1 MGGGIDMNTIKLYQN
16 NNNIKLVKK
25 LETRKVIFLKSTML
39 RNSNALNAA
48 LDFEKNYVLY
58 KKEINN
64 LKLKSEISRL
74 TKLQTRR

>member
-1 MGGGIDMNTIKLYQN
+1 MNTIKLYRN
-16 NNNIKLVKK
+16 NSNIKLVNK

>member
-1 MGGGIDMNTIKLYQN
+1 
-16 NNNIKLVKK
+16 
-25 LETRKVIFLKSTML
+25 ML
-39 RNSNALNAA
+39 RSSNALNSA

>member
-1 MGGGIDMNTIKLYQN
+1 MNTIQLYRN
-16 NNNIKLVKK
+16 NKNLKLVNK

-39 RNSNALNAA
+39 RNFNALNAA